1 MIQQGKQQIR
11 LQIILFTLIRTAI
24 NTGFRM
30 VYPLL
35 PLFAI
40 QLGVSIDQLALGLS
54 VRAFLGILAPFLAA
68 IADTRGRKAGM
79 LLGVG
84 LFTLGT
90 GLTAALPGFVTFILG
105 SSLVIIGN
113 GIFIPSMQA
122 YLSDRVAFERRG
134 TVLSITELSWAL
146 AFIISVPIV
155 NALMLK
161 SNYAI
166 VFLGLTALGLILN
179 SLLFWRIP
187 HDEQGSGLQT
197 EIIQNFKKVLSYS
210 PAIAGILMGVLFT
223 SANEIVNLVFGD
235 WIKQAFGLTFATL
248 SVATVVIGASEMGS
262 ELLSVALLDRLG
274 KKRSLRIALGL
285 NCLAAALLPLTSKA
299 LSLALVGLG
308 AFYITFEFALI
319 SGMTLMSEVMPQARA
334 TLMSI
339 TIAAFSLGRMVGSL
353 VGPSFYRIDFW
364 VSCLAAVGLNI
375 IALLLL
381 TRVKV
386 HSPEP
391 VIV

>member
-1 MIQQGKQQIR
+1 
-11 LQIILFTLIRTAI
+11 
-24 NTGFRM
+24 
-30 VYPLL
+30 
-35 PLFAI
+35 
-40 QLGVSIDQLALGLS
+40 
-54 VRAFLGILAPFLAA
+54 
-68 IADTRGRKAGM
+68 
-79 LLGVG
+79 
-84 LFTLGT
+84 
-90 GLTAALPGFVTFILG
+90 
-105 SSLVIIGN
+105 
-113 GIFIPSMQA
+113 
-122 YLSDRVAFERRG
+122 
-134 TVLSITELSWAL
+134 
-146 AFIISVPIV
+146 
-155 NALMLK
+155 
-161 SNYAI
+161 
-166 VFLGLTALGLILN
+166 
-179 SLLFWRIP
+179 
-187 HDEQGSGLQT
+187 
-197 EIIQNFKKVLSYS
+197 
-210 PAIAGILMGVLFT
+210 
-223 SANEIVNLVFGD
+223 
-235 WIKQAFGLTFATL
+235 
-248 SVATVVIGASEMGS
+248 MGS

-274 KKRSLRIALGL
+274 KKRSLRIALGF

-299 LSLALVGLG
+299 LGMALVGLG

>member
-146 AFIISVPIV
+146 AFIIGVPIV
-155 NALMLK
+155 NAVMLK

-166 VFLGLTALGLILN
+166 VFLGLTALGLILS

-187 HDEQGSGLQT
+187 HDKQGSGLQT

-248 SVATVVIGASEMGS
+248 SVATVVIGAS
-262 ELLSVALLDRLG
+262 
-274 KKRSLRIALGL
+274 
-285 NCLAAALLPLTSKA
+285 
-299 LSLALVGLG
+299 
-308 AFYITFEFALI
+308 
-319 SGMTLMSEVMPQARA
+319 
-334 TLMSI
+334 
-339 TIAAFSLGRMVGSL
+339 
-353 VGPSFYRIDFW
+353 
-364 VSCLAAVGLNI
+364 
-375 IALLLL
+375 
-381 TRVKV
+381 
-386 HSPEP
+386 
-391 VIV
+391 